1 VRIVDRVAY
10 INHDIDDAIRAGIL
24 AAEDLPQEELRV
36 LGATGSRRI
45 DTLVHDLVESSAE
58 AGEIVQSEE
67 IGGAMLSLR
76 AFMFERVY
84 LGPRSAEEHAD
95 VRATIRRIYEHL
107 VDERG
112 DDPEQAT
119 DYLAGMTDRFA
130 LSFAGQLA

>member
-1 VRIVDRVAY
+1 M
-10 INHDIDDAIRAGIL
+10 
-24 AAEDLPQEELRV
+24 
-36 LGATGSRRI
+36 
-45 DTLVHDLVESSAE
+45 HDLVESSSQ
-58 AGEIVQSEE
+58 AGDIVQSEA

-76 AFMFERVY
+76 AFMFDRVY
-84 LGPRSAEEHAD
+84 LGPQSPEEHAR

-130 LSFAGQLA
+130 LSFAEQLD